1 MFRTAR
7 SPRAALACFVALGAT
22 APASAALTQTAT
34 VPNTAYA
41 SVIRSVNP
49 AVREEQSRLYA
60 EALLANA
67 RRMHVDPRLVMAVVT
82 VESHW
87 NSGAVSTSGARGL
100 GQFLPGTA
108 HDLGVDTRSARS
120 TLRGVT
126 TYLHQLLTFFRAS
139 RYAVREAIAGYNAG
153 PFAVRRHGIPRYGE
167 TPRYVAKVLS
177 TFHAFQSRLSPQ
189 PQVREVVAVLDEAQR
204 TERDQNAYWG
214 AIGVR

>member
-7 SPRAALACFVALGAT
+7 SFRAALAGVILFSAT
-22 APASAALTQTAT
+22 SPCRAALTSSAT
-34 VPNTAYA
+34 VPNATYA

-49 AVREEQSRLYA
+49 RVREEQSRIYA

-87 NSGAVSTSGARGL
+87 NARAVSSSGARGL

-120 TLRGVT
+120 TLRGVS
-126 TYLHQLLTFFRAS
+126 TYLHQLLSLFRSS
-139 RYAVREAIAGYNAG
+139 RFAMREAIAGYNAG

-177 TFHAFQSRLSPQ
+177 TFRFLQVRLSPK
-189 PQVREVVAVLDEAQR
+189 PQVREVVAELDAAKIFKTQG
-204 TERDQNAYWG
+204 DAYWG
-214 AIGVR
+214 VR